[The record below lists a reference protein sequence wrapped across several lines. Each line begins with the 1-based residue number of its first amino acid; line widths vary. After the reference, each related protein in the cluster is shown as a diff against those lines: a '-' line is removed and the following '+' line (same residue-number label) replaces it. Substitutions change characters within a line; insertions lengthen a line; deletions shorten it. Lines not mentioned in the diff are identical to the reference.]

1 MAPRSWAQ
9 IAATGTTPSPSPLR
23 QEVLVNQQPSPHP
36 APPPPSAADFPSL
49 TGYTGEEVKEG
60 EGQNLVASRAES
72 PCPSSSS
79 SSSSDSVSVVGGA
92 EEFGVASSLLRESNY
107 PSSSSPPTITILKRD
122 TTTTSSS
129 IADNTAEMVNQKR
142 QEKIAAKKAAED
154 AARQWLLPEIPAISV
169 VGGSSTTAPDVAADP
184 AVIDAADVPLPAD
197 EGMEEKGKGPAIPTA
212 TEEEVAVA
220 SSEASAKDE
229 ALRRAMI
236 ASLERDHRAGLLLKR
251 ETHNLFLHVR
261 EGTMIGCHRD
271 IITSEATKLAGL
283 LPPAD
288 EDDKT
293 HLDLS
298 DCAMAYL
305 SPVIFFI
312 YNGDLPGHR
321 INRDCIW
328 DTRPVINNVMFY
340 GPAYRFGVS
349 SMLKSQL
356 DNMEEAYEM
365 YRVAFCGRYF
375 YYQIKEFNKMAG
387 FEVPFRMAL
396 IHLYLDNPLNEELKP
411 MKVAFAKVATVVL
424 PFLRRQPSFNPLTQS
439 LWEGLPFPW
448 RSEWEEFY
456 YEGLLPDF
464 PKIFDENME
473 WVEEKI
479 DESHFF
485 YEEPINPAG
494 PSSRPAL
501 SGPAMVPFYQESV
514 DEMCR
519 RLSGFGID
527 PGYSFT
533 G

>member
-9 IAATGTTPSPSPLR
+9 IATTGTTPKPSPLR
-23 QEVLVNQQPSPHP
+23 QEVLVNQQSSHP
-36 APPPPSAADFPSL
+36 APSPLSAADFPSL

-60 EGQNLVASRAES
+60 EGQNIIASRAES
-72 PCPSSSS
+72 PCPSSP
-79 SSSSDSVSVVGGA
+79 SDPVSVVGGA
-92 EEFGVASSLLRESNY
+92 EEFGVASSLLRGSNY
-107 PSSSSPPTITILKRD
+107 PSSSSPPTITILRRD
-122 TTTTSSS
+122 TTTISA

-142 QEKIAAKKAAED
+142 QEKLAAKKAAED

-169 VGGSSTTAPDVAADP
+169 VGSSSTAAPGVAADP
-184 AVIDAADVPLPAD
+184 AAIDAANVPLPAD
-197 EGMEEKGKGPAIPTA
+197 EEKEEKGKGPAILTPD
-212 TEEEVAVA
+212 EEEVTVA

-251 ETHNLFLHVR
+251 ETHTLFLHVR

-271 IITSEATKLAGL
+271 IVTSEATKLAEL

-288 EDDKT
+288 EDGKT

-312 YNGDLPGHR
+312 YNGA
-321 INRDCIW
+321 NRDCIW
-328 DTRPVINNVMFY
+328 DTRPLINNVMFY

-365 YRVAFCGRYF
+365 YRVAFGGRYF
-375 YYQIKEFNKMAG
+375 YYQIKDFNKMAG

-396 IHLYLDNPLNEELKP
+396 VHLYLDNPLDEELKP
-411 MKVAFAKVATVVL
+411 MKVAFAKLATVVL
-424 PFLRRQPSFNPLTQS
+424 PFLRRQPTFKTLSQS

-464 PKIFDENME
+464 PKIFDKNME
-473 WVEEKI
+473 WVEEKT
-479 DESHFF
+479 DESRFF
-485 YEEPINPAG
+485 YEEPIDPAG
-494 PSSRPAL
+494 PSSRPDL

-519 RLSGFGID
+519 RLSGCGIN
-527 PGYSFT
+527 PGYPFT